1 MSRQTNYTYV
11 VMFSSK
17 IFHQFVYLED
27 EKTPEFYELYKY
39 KLIRD
44 YSYSILKD
52 DPKNPFIK
60 KYIEIIRS

>member
-1 MSRQTNYTYV
+1 
-11 VMFSSK
+11 MFSSK